1 MLFNPFPYLLTQ
13 IKQIMQLKE
22 ENTVNLTTPLTTPT
36 DLLFIKL
43 IDGQYVTFVEHRLP
57 RQRRG
62 VGIGG
67 A

>member
-1 MLFNPFPYLLTQ
+1 MFFNPFPYLLTQ

-22 ENTVNLTTPLTTPT
+22 ENTTDLTTPLTTPT

-43 IDGQYVTFVEHRLP
+43 IDGQYVAFVEHRLP
-57 RQRRG
+57 WQRRG